1 MDDKG
6 GHGLLSEKKPGQ
18 LIQGLMLW
26 LHKITKNIRDLNQRR
41 LRQQQQR
48 RKPIGFMS

>member
-26 LHKITKNIRDLNQRR
+26 LHKITKILGTLTNADYDNNNNVEKQLV
-41 LRQQQQR
+41 L
-48 RKPIGFMS
+48 